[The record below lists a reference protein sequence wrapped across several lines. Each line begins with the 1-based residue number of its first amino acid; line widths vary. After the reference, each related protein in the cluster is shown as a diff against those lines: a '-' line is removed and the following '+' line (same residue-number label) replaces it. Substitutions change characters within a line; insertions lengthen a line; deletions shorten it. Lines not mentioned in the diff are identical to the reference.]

1 MDQSGPE
8 RRRAQG
14 IGMLGTAVLPGRE
27 LEMPRAIVFHGDETW
42 EEREFPVPELR
53 PGGAVLKVEAVGIC
67 HSDVD
72 QFRGRP
78 PVPSGGVFPV
88 VPGHEI
94 VGRIESITP
103 EAAAEFGVK
112 AGDRVGV
119 RSVVWAGD
127 GKTRVYGFDFPLTE
141 GSGLF
146 GGYSEYMEL
155 VPGSQVHELRDDL
168 PATELT
174 VYECLTNSI
183 TWIRP
188 VQPHHVLVVEGPGH
202 MGLAA
207 IVGAKAAGVGT
218 IIVTGLSQDRLRLDT
233 ALRIGADHAIDVET
247 EDVVARVA
255 EITKGA
261 MADFVLDA
269 ASGNPIT
276 LNTAMDLVRPRGTVI
291 VAGMKDGVL
300 DGFDVTRIPLRH
312 ITIAPGGGLDLP
324 LACTLINQ
332 GKVPTRELLGAT
344 FPLDRFEEALAL
356 ADRRVPGRDA
366 VRVSLEIST

>member
-1 MDQSGPE
+1 
-8 RRRAQG
+8 
-14 IGMLGTAVLPGRE
+14 
-27 LEMPRAIVFHGDETW
+27 MPRAIVFHGDETW

-53 PGGAVLKVEAVGIC
+53 PGCAVLQVEAVGIC

-72 QFRGRP
+72 QFKGHA

-94 VGRIESITP
+94 VGRIAKITP
-103 EAAAEFGVK
+103 EAAAALGVSE
-112 AGDRVGV
+112 GDRVGV
-119 RSVVWAGD
+119 RSVVWVGNAP
-127 GKTRVYGFDFPLTE
+127 TRVYGFDFPLTE

-155 VPGSQVHELRDDL
+155 VPGSQVHKLRDDL

-174 VYECLTNSI
+174 VYECLTNAI
-183 TWIRP
+183 TWVRP
-188 VQPHHVLVVEGPGH
+188 VKPGQVLVVEGPGH

-218 IIVTGLSQDRLRLDT
+218 IIVTGLKQDRLRLDT
-233 ALRIGADHAIDVET
+233 ALRIGAHHAIDVES
-247 EDVVARVA
+247 EDAVARVA

-269 ASGNPIT
+269 ASGNPVT
-276 LNTAMDLVRPRGTVI
+276 LKTAMDLVRTGGTI
-291 VAGMKDGVL
+291 IEAGMKDRLL
-300 DGFDVTRIPLRH
+300 DGFDVTQIPLRH

-324 LACTLINQ
+324 LACTLINED
-332 GKVPTRELLGAT
+332 KVPTRELLGAT
-344 FPLDRFEEALAL
+344 FPLERFEEALAL

-366 VRVSLEIST
+366 VRVSLEITPSRSA

>member
-1 MDQSGPE
+1 
-8 RRRAQG
+8 
-14 IGMLGTAVLPGRE
+14 
-27 LEMPRAIVFHGDETW
+27 MPRAIVFNGDETW
-42 EEREFPVPELR
+42 EQREFPIPELR
-53 PGGAVLKVEAVGIC
+53 PGCAVLAVEAVGIC

-72 QFRGRP
+72 QFKGHA

-94 VGRIESITP
+94 VGRIARITP
-103 EAAAEFGVK
+103 EAADAFGVRE
-112 AGDRVGV
+112 GDRVGV
-119 RSVVWAGD
+119 RSVVWVGNAP
-127 GKTRVYGFDFPLTE
+127 TRVYGFDFPLSE

-155 VPGSQVHELRDDL
+155 VPGSQVHKLREDL

-174 VYECLTNSI
+174 VYECLMNAI
-183 TWIRP
+183 TWVRP
-188 VQPHHVLVVEGPGH
+188 VKPEHVLVVEGPGH

-218 IIVTGLSQDRLRLDT
+218 IIVTGLKQDRLRLDT
-233 ALRIGADHAIDVET
+233 ALRIGAHHAIDVQS

-255 EITKGA
+255 EITNGA

-269 ASGNPIT
+269 ASGNPVT
-276 LNTAMDLVRPRGTVI
+276 LKIAMDLVRTGGTI
-291 VAGMKDGVL
+291 IEAGMKDRLL
-300 DGFDVTRIPLRH
+300 DGFDVTQIPVRH

-324 LACTLINQ
+324 LACTLINE
-332 GKVPTRELLGAT
+332 GKVPTRELLGES
-344 FPLDRFEEALAL
+344 FPLERFEEALAL

-366 VRVSLEIST
+366 VRVSLEISPARSA